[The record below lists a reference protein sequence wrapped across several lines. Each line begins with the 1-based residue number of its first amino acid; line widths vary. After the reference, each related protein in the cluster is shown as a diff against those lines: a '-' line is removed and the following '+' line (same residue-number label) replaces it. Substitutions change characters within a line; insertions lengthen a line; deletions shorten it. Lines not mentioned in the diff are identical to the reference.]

1 MITTLKDRDEF
12 FWSQKDVELCR
23 ELIDNY
29 STLSDETMI
38 AGMKWS
44 QVKQMDIYNP
54 DFKKYR
60 FYVSEL
66 KDLLFYFS
74 EILIMETKSCSERQ
88 QKPREIKVKIC
99 PLSLRLFESDK
110 AS

>member
-29 STLSDETMI
+29 STLSDETVI

-54 DFKKYR
+54 DF
-60 FYVSEL
+60 
-66 KDLLFYFS
+66 
-74 EILIMETKSCSERQ
+74 
-88 QKPREIKVKIC
+88 
-99 PLSLRLFESDK
+99 
-110 AS
+110 